1 MTCAEKE
8 KYMSELSLQKELTR
22 KVVISDP
29 NEELLEMKL
38 KGRTLSPE
46 LSRFL
51 KSLVKTRK
59 WTKNIT
65 IPSTHD
71 SVAVALLFTS
81 SLKEA
86 GLEILS
92 EIHVFYCGRTYVEV
106 WEMLPENEHPT
117 SLPPKIFSSVDVGK
131 VRVSG
136 TLVYVEMLVNQ
147 AEGVKKR
154 VLKTYDFSEE
164 EATVRTSL
172 IAPGE
177 ALPE

>member
-1 MTCAEKE
+1 MT
-8 KYMSELSLQKELTR
+8 ELSLQKEMTR

-29 NEELLEMKL
+29 NEELLEIKL
-38 KGRTLSPE
+38 QGRTLSPE

-51 KSLVKTRK
+51 KSLVKTKK

-106 WEMLPENEHPT
+106 WEMLPETEHPT
-117 SLPPKIFSSVDVGK
+117 SLPPGIFSSVDVGK
-131 VRVSG
+131 VRVNGS
-136 TLVYVEMLVNQ
+136 LIYVEMLVFQ
-147 AEGVKKR
+147 SEGTKKR
-154 VLKTYDFSEE
+154 VLKTYDFGGEE
-164 EATVRTSL
+164 PVVQTRILET
-172 IAPGE
+172 GE
-177 ALPE
+177 SLPE